1 MCKDYEVELL
11 GALPLDIK
19 IREHTDSGKPTVIA
33 EPDGQI
39 AEIYRTIARRVA
51 VKIANLSKDYSEVFT
66 KIIMEND

>member
-1 MCKDYEVELL
+1 MCKDYNADLL

-19 IREHTDSGKPTVIA
+19 IREHTDSGRPTVAA

-51 VKIANLSKDYSEVFT
+51 VKIANLAKDYSEVFT
-66 KIIMEND
+66 KIIMEDN